1 MRVTTLKKVRIAA
14 RQSDLARL
22 QAEMV
27 GARLSQIG
35 IAVEYDFR
43 SSLGD
48 LNLQDPLWKMP
59 AKGVFT
65 EDFLVD
71 LTSGRAD
78 VVVHSWKDL
87 PTEPREKTEIVATLP
102 RADARDLFLFRRD
115 RLAGKPRHLRVLT
128 SSPRRAYN
136 LEQVFKTY
144 LPFPV
149 ETVEFLNV
157 RGNIPTRV
165 RKLLAEDVDG
175 LIVAKAAFDRLLEST
190 GEEYAGTR
198 SDLRA
203 ALEACRWM
211 VLPLTLN
218 PTAAAQGALAIE
230 ICRDR
235 VDLKEIFARI
245 HCEETFACVQEER
258 RILAKFGG
266 GCHQKIGITVL
277 RRPYGDV
284 LALRGLTDR
293 GERLDRFELRAPPVV
308 ERAAR
313 ATDLW
318 PTNAD
323 LKAADLKT
331 ADDEGF
337 FTREPLPRESWAA
350 ELEGA
355 RFVWVARAGAW
366 PEGASS
372 GASAE
377 RIVWCAG
384 LKTWQKLA
392 ERGIWVNG
400 CAEGLGEE
408 NEATRVE
415 TLCGLEPGASIDWL
429 KLTHEASAQR
439 PTSSGRALATYR
451 LVPTSEPPDLRGKT
465 HFYWASGSAFDRA
478 LQLFPEIRSGYHACG
493 PGHTYRRIREV
504 LGADAKLSIVLSR
517 QAWRESVAPSET
529 DTPGTSQD

>member
-1 MRVTTLKKVRIAA
+1 MRVTTPKQVRIAA

-22 QAEMV
+22 QAETV
-27 GARLSQIG
+27 GSRLSELG

-43 SSLGD
+43 ASLGD

-87 PTEPREKTEIVATLP
+87 PTEPREQTEIVATLP

-115 RLAGKPRHLRVLT
+115 RLAGTPRRLRVLT

-136 LEQVFKTY
+136 LERVFKTF

-149 ETVEFLNV
+149 ETVEFVNV

-198 SDLRA
+198 SELRA
-203 ALEACRWM
+203 ALAACRWM

-235 VDLKEIFARI
+235 ADLKEMFARI
-245 HCEETFACVQEER
+245 HCEDTFACVQEER

-266 GCHQKIGITVL
+266 GCHQKIGITIL

-284 LALRGLTDR
+284 LALRGLTDS
-293 GERLDRFELRAPPVV
+293 GERLDRFELRASTAV

-313 ATDLW
+313 VAALW
-318 PTNAD
+318 PASAD
-323 LKAADLKT
+323 LKSAG
-331 ADDEGF
+331 DEAF
-337 FTREPLPRESWAA
+337 FTRQLLPRESWAS
-350 ELEGA
+350 ELDGA
-355 RFVWVARAGAW
+355 RFVWVARAVAW
-366 PEGASS
+366 PEVGNCGESV
-372 GASAE
+372 E

-415 TLCGLEPGASIDWL
+415 TLCGLESGASIDWL

-439 PTSSGRALATYR
+439 STSSGRTLATYR
-451 LVPTSEPPDLRGKT
+451 LVPKADPPDLRGKT
-465 HFYWASGSAFDRA
+465 HFYWMSGSAFDRA

-493 PGHTYRRIREV
+493 PGHTYRRIREA
-504 LGADAKLSIVLSR
+504 LGADAKISVVLSR
-517 QAWRESVAPSET
+517 EAWRAAVAPTEAGPS
-529 DTPGTSQD
+529 GSSQD